1 MDERAL
7 LETVRSVREEWDAL
21 DVPRVVCDV
30 LEVAE
35 KRCALSETGELV
47 EAVEER
53 KECASELLGRIR
65 VLGDVGALLESLVEN
80 VRNIPSFEDRVKA
93 LKQEVCDEKQ
103 RNSTVDQLMDSL
115 ERLKKEC
122 KAQVALAE
130 SAAESQASVD
140 FSLCM
145 NSFWKQRED
154 AQQEVSK
161 VEQEVATV
169 SQQRDEVLRV
179 LKNKESEYDMTNTIR
194 RDQIDSLRTEL
205 AETERLLSNMEKE
218 RDDIEKSGALQ
229 RVETCVDEKRTQLN
243 DLDAELARM
252 QARVSAK
259 NNEHRAT
266 ANVEYLR
273 ARVLQLEAAIEQ
285 LPSPLEWDK
294 AQKLLESARATSQ
307 LHHEQKSL
315 DQAVASLKDQQLAQI
330 RSLDSLTD
338 NLKSLKSKRENL
350 RQSIASIVDQ
360 AANTSDL
367 ARVLKSQFSALE
379 SQIARAEAEIRN
391 LRESNVIKRQEKET
405 WERDIEQLKRNLKSY
420 DPENPVIYHQTPKTN
435 RQLFTNPVLQFLLS
449 NQHTRAATVIY
460 VIVVHILIYII
471 SSAKFMP

>member
-1 MDERAL
+1 M

-154 AQQEVSK
+154 AQQELNK

-315 DQAVASLKDQQLAQI
+315 DQGVASLKDQQLAQI

-435 RQLFTNPVLQFLLS
+435 RRLPTNPVLQFLLS